1 MKNIINKFLIL
12 SLTVV
17 FVAIGA
23 QLAYSYSDKALK
35 TAVEMKNLAG
45 QKVEMPAAMAGVK
58 NITTDELKKM
68 LDEGKAIVILDNR
81 TSKEY
86 ETEHIPTAKRVGVDE
101 LLKNG
106 IKEAE
111 AAGVKKEDT
120 IVNYCNGVK
129 CWKSPASSTLLLD
142 AGYKNVYWLRD
153 GIPEWIRKG
162 YDTAAGKEAGSWK
175 K

>member
-58 NITTDELKKM
+58 NITT
-68 LDEGKAIVILDNR
+68 
-81 TSKEY
+81 
-86 ETEHIPTAKRVGVDE
+86 
-101 LLKNG
+101 
-106 IKEAE
+106 
-111 AAGVKKEDT
+111 
-120 IVNYCNGVK
+120 
-129 CWKSPASSTLLLD
+129 
-142 AGYKNVYWLRD
+142 
-153 GIPEWIRKG
+153 
-162 YDTAAGKEAGSWK
+162 
-175 K
+175 